1 VNLTDEGRATFEQVA
16 AKHFAHLQQAFEGVD
31 REELANIEA
40 GFRRFRQL
48 INQASR

>member
-1 VNLTDEGRATFEQVA
+1 VNLTDEGRATFERVA